1 MTTTTEAST
10 MTDSR
15 FTFAA
20 VAAPATLA
28 LLVGASTYV
37 TQQSTAPVA
46 SEDEAAQ
53 GGIEVTRDGPHD
65 AVAVALERAVRAED
79 RQIASL
85 RKRLDAVKAQTRSV
99 QQGASSYAST
109 SGSSSWTAPTSSS
122 PSIPNQPAAAPQTQ
136 APATSTTTG
145 ASGATPP

>member
-1 MTTTTEAST
+1 

-37 TQQSTAPVA
+37 TQQSATPVA

-53 GGIEVTRDGPHD
+53 GGVEVTRDGPHD
-65 AVAVALERAVRAED
+65 AVAVALERAVRSED

-85 RKRLDAVKAQTRSV
+85 QKRLDAVKAQTRSV
-99 QQGASSYAST
+99 QQGASTYTSSSS
-109 SGSSSWTAPTSSS
+109 SGSSTWTAPSSSS
-122 PSIPNQPAAAPQTQ
+122 PSIPSQPAAAAPAQ
-136 APATSTTTG
+136 APATTTTTG
-145 ASGATPP
+145 ASGANPP

>member
-1 MTTTTEAST
+1 

-37 TQQSTAPVA
+37 TQQSTTPVA
-46 SEDEAAQ
+46 SGDEAAQ
-53 GGIEVTRDGPHD
+53 GGVEVTRDGPHD
-65 AVAVALERAVRAED
+65 AVAVALQRAVRSED

-85 RKRLDAVKAQTRSV
+85 RKRLDAVRAQTHSV
-99 QQGASSYAST
+99 RQGASTYVSS
-109 SGSSSWTAPTSSS
+109 SGSSSWTAPSSGS

-136 APATSTTTG
+136 APATTTTTG
-145 ASGATPP
+145 ASGATAP